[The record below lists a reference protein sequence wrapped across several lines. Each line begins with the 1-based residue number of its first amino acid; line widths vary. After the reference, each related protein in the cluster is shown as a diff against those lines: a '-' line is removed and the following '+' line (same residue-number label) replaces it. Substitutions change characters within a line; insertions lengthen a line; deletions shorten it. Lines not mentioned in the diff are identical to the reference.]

1 METEYEVRV
10 LDIDV
15 HNLISKLDSLG
26 ATKKGE
32 YFQRRYVYDFKP
44 KIEGK
49 WIRLRT
55 NGEVTTLTIKDRYND
70 QSISGTLELEEK
82 VEDFDK
88 THLILKELGYEETA
102 YQENKRI
109 SYVLDDIE
117 LDIDT
122 WPLIPTYLE
131 IEGKSEES
139 VKKYIELLGLQDYE
153 ITSEGVT
160 KVYARYN
167 VDLDSYKELKFEE
180 GKNKCCRTR
189 NFKEMERR
197 KYFRENYSK

>member
-15 HNLISKLDSLG
+15 HNLISKLEELG

-32 YFQRRYVYDFKP
+32 YFQRRFVYDFKP

-55 NGEVTTLTIKDRYND
+55 NGEITTLTIKNRYND
-70 QSISGTLELEEK
+70 KSISGTLELEEK

-109 SYVLDDIE
+109 SYVLEDIE

-122 WPLIPTYLE
+122 WPMVPTYLE
-131 IEGKSEES
+131 IEGKSEEA
-139 VKKYIELLGLQDYE
+139 VKKYIELLELQNYE
-153 ITSEGVT
+153 ITSVGIP
-160 KVYARYN
+160 KVYARYGL
-167 VDLDSYKELKFEE
+167 DLDSYKELKFEE
-180 GKNKCCRTR
+180 G
-189 NFKEMERR
+189 
-197 KYFRENYSK
+197 

>member
-1 METEYEVRV
+1 MDAFLGGIMETEYEVRV

-15 HNLISKLDSLG
+15 HNLISKLESLG

-117 LDIDT
+117 LDIDS

-160 KVYARYN
+160 KVYAIYN

-180 GKNKCCRTR
+180 G
-189 NFKEMERR
+189 
-197 KYFRENYSK
+197 

>member
-102 YQENKRI
+102 YQENKYLDAKI
-109 SYVLDDIE
+109 SED
-117 LDIDT
+117 
-122 WPLIPTYLE
+122 
-131 IEGKSEES
+131 
-139 VKKYIELLGLQDYE
+139 
-153 ITSEGVT
+153 
-160 KVYARYN
+160 
-167 VDLDSYKELKFEE
+167 ELKEKFGALYEA
-180 GKNKCCRTR
+180 
-189 NFKEMERR
+189 FQ
-197 KYFRENYSK
+197 Y

>member
-15 HNLISKLDSLG
+15 DNLLKKLEELG
-26 ATKKGE
+26 AKKKGE

-44 KIEGK
+44 KLEGK

-55 NGEVTTLTIKDRYND
+55 NGENTTLTIKDIRDDN
-70 QSISGTLELEEK
+70 SISGTLELEEK

-88 THLILKELGYEETA
+88 THLILKELGYEAKA

-109 SYVLDDIE
+109 TYVLDDIE
-117 LDIDT
+117 LDIDS
-122 WPLIPTYLE
+122 WPFIPTYLE
-131 IEGKSEES
+131 IEGKNEEV
-139 VKKYIELLGLQDYE
+139 VKKYIELLELQNCI

-160 KVYARYN
+160 KVYARYDID
-167 VDLDSYKELKFEE
+167 VESYKELNFEE
-180 GKNKCCRTR
+180 V
-189 NFKEMERR
+189 
-197 KYFRENYSK
+197 

>member
-15 HNLISKLDSLG
+15 DNLLKKLEELG
-26 ATKKGE
+26 AVKKGE

-44 KIEGK
+44 KLEGK

-55 NGEVTTLTIKDRYND
+55 NGENTTLTIKDIRD
-70 QSISGTLELEEK
+70 DKSISGTLELEEK

-88 THLILKELGYEETA
+88 THLILKELGYEAKA

-109 SYVLDDIE
+109 TYVLEDIE
-117 LDIDT
+117 LDIDS
-122 WPLIPTYLE
+122 WSLIPTYLE
-131 IEGKSEES
+131 IEGKNEEA
-139 VKKYIELLGLQDYE
+139 VKKYIELLGLKDYT

-160 KVYARYN
+160 KIYARYHI
-167 VDLDSYKELKFEE
+167 DIDSYKELKFEE
-180 GKNKCCRTR
+180 G
-189 NFKEMERR
+189 
-197 KYFRENYSK
+197 

>member
-1 METEYEVRV
+1 MSKETLNSETAYQ
-10 LDIDV
+10 LLIKDIITTEADFKEDKNRWIL
-15 HNLISKLDSLG
+15 HCIYSGIAAGKIADKLGLDSDYAKALG
-26 ATKKGE
+26 YIHDIG
-32 YFQRRYVYDFKP
+32 RRISHP
-44 KIEGK
+44 KHPIEGF
-49 WIRLRT
+49 
-55 NGEVTTLTIKDRYND
+55 NYM
-70 QSISGTLELEEK
+70 
-82 VEDFDK
+82 
-88 THLILKELGYEETA
+88 KELGYEETA

-117 LDIDT
+117 LDIDS

-180 GKNKCCRTR
+180 G
-189 NFKEMERR
+189 
-197 KYFRENYSK
+197 